1 MRRNPDKPKSA
12 PADYR
17 RPSRQMSASGPRKS
31 GRSMHEDAA
40 SGEPEHRAPAGEGG
54 PEDGGARS
62 RMAPITHEGPLPWV
76 QLRNVVYGTSVF
88 RKMVGRMAGGI
99 KAGDLVSVYDR
110 DATPFGTALYN
121 SQASIALR
129 MVDFG
134 AAPADESFLEQR
146 LARAAAFRREVL
158 KLEDATNAYRVTHA
172 EGDGLPGL
180 IIDRLGDSAVVELF
194 SLAMHRRRERIEKT
208 LREVLPIQRVIF
220 RADAGVQAAEGF
232 FMPASRFTG
241 SGRANDIITENGL
254 RFHVDLAGGH
264 KTGFF
269 CDQRENRERLA
280 NFVNG
285 AQVAD
290 LCCYSGGFGIYAAAK
305 GNAAHITAVDLDEK
319 AVELARRNANLN
331 RIPAARYQTV
341 HADSFPYIRQMRQNG
356 RQFDVVILDPPKLIP
371 QRGDFADGR
380 QAYFDLNKLAMGI
393 VKTGGLLVTCS
404 CSGLLD
410 IAEFLN
416 VVKGASRSA
425 ARRIQIFQV
434 TGPGPDHPVM
444 TDFLEGLYLKCLWC
458 RLW

>member
-1 MRRNPDKPKSA
+1 MRHKPHKPQGIPARRGRPDVHLPSSGLPKSA
-12 PADYR
+12 
-17 RPSRQMSASGPRKS
+17 RKI
-31 GRSMHEDAA
+31 REFA
-40 SGEPEHRAPAGEGG
+40 AGEEQERPT
-54 PEDGGARS
+54 PEAEGNSEFAGARS
-62 RMAPITHEGPLPWV
+62 RMAPINHAGPLPWV

-88 RKMVGRMAGGI
+88 RKMVGRMAAGI

-134 AAPADESFLEQR
+134 PAWTDESFLEQR
-146 LARAAAFRREVL
+146 IAQAATFRREVL
-158 KLEDATNAYRVTHA
+158 KLDDATNAYRIAHA

-180 IIDRLGDSAVVELF
+180 IIDRLGDAAVVELF

-208 LREVLPIQRVIF
+208 LREVLPIQRVVF

-232 FMPASRFTG
+232 FIPAPRFAAG
-241 SGRANDIITENGL
+241 DGAKDLVTENGL

-269 CDQRENRERLA
+269 CDQRENRQRILG
-280 NFVNG
+280 FTNG

-305 GNAAHITAVDLDEK
+305 GSAAHVTAVDLDEK

-331 RIPAARYQTV
+331 QIPASRYQTV

-356 RQFDVVILDPPKLIP
+356 RLYDVVILDPPKLIP
-371 QRGDFADGR
+371 QRGDFAEGR

-393 VKTGGLLVTCS
+393 VKPGGVLVTCS

-416 VVKGASRSA
+416 LMKGASRSA
-425 ARRIQIFQV
+425 ARRIQIFQI

-458 RLW
+458 RVW